1 MTQDI
6 NKVWK
11 KYEDNNIS
19 HSATHYL
26 FTIHHLL
33 EENGYARMIDISK
46 KLKITPWSCSTGIKS
61 LLKKDLVM
69 EDSNKF
75 IKLTQKG
82 SKIIS
87 EILNNREVLY
97 NFFKDILWTDASI
110 SLINACKIE
119 HLIDTEIISK
129 MKKFKS

>member
-11 KYEDNNIS
+11 KYEDNSIS

-26 FTIHHLL
+26 FTIHQLL

-46 KLKITPWSCSTGIKS
+46 KLKITPWSCSTGVKS
-61 LLKKDLVM
+61 LLKKDLII
-69 EDSNKF
+69 EDGNKF
-75 IKLTQKG
+75 IKLTAKWG
-82 SKIIS
+82 KIIS
-87 EILNNREVLY
+87 EILNNRDVLY
-97 NFFKDILWTDASI
+97 NFFKDILWIDASI
-110 SLINACKIE
+110 ALINACKIE
-119 HLIDTEIISK
+119 HLIGHEVISK